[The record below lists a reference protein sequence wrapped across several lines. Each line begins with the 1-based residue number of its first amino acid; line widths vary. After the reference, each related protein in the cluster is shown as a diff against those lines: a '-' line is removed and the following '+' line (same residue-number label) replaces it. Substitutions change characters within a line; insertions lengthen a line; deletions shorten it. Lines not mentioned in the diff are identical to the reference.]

1 MSQTRRP
8 PPLPS
13 RRELPTPA
21 GAERIEPGPEH
32 RTVHHGVGNA
42 AGNVGPTRLAPAAPM
57 GPETTL
63 VRKLVRPPALPKAAK
78 LIVDCEE
85 LAVPPPPPR
94 EAVARKRRSTPPP
107 TPAAAKTARTATPPA
122 LPTRASKAEELE
134 KKVEAS
140 VARVVRE
147 ESSETRAREAHELV
161 EAAKSGDPRA
171 FEALVK
177 RYRHRIF
184 ALALH
189 MTGSPSDADDIT
201 QDAFVRAYKNIE
213 RFEGRS
219 EFFTWLYRIALN
231 RALNVRR
238 DRTRRRTQDL
248 DDPRVTVAIAVDSG
262 GDPHRAME
270 LRQTYGYLVKA
281 FDRLSPLLKTTVAL
295 TMMQGLSY
303 PEAAVVLETTEGTI
317 AWRIHESRKQMRLA
331 LETMMKD
338 PTPVTALRGPD
349 FERARVRKAP
359 SPSESPRELVA
370 AFESPPAL
378 EMALAL
384 LAPSV

>member
-1 MSQTRRP
+1 M
-8 PPLPS
+8 PPLPPS
-13 RRELPTPA
+13 ARIARPA
-21 GAERIEPGPEH
+21 GPPPVPKSPRPDD
-32 RTVHHGVGNA
+32 
-42 AGNVGPTRLAPAAPM
+42 
-57 GPETTL
+57 TTL
-63 VRKLVRPPALPKAAK
+63 VRPKAPRPPARKPATEPPSSPSIDARA
-78 LIVDCEE
+78 E
-85 LAVPPPPPR
+85 LAAALDSL
-94 EAVARKRRSTPPP
+94 EAKVAAP
-107 TPAAAKTARTATPPA
+107 
-122 LPTRASKAEELE
+122 LAE
-134 KKVEAS
+134 
-140 VARVVRE
+140 E
-147 ESSETRAREAHELV
+147 ESSEARAREAHELV

-201 QDAFVRAYKNIE
+201 QDAFVRAYRNID

-238 DRTRRRTQDL
+238 DRNRRRTADL
-248 DDPRVTVAIAVDSG
+248 DDPRVTVAVAVDSG
-262 GDPHRAME
+262 GDPHRALE
-270 LRQTYGYLVKA
+270 LRQTYVYLVRA

-317 AWRIHESRKQMRLA
+317 AWRIHEARKQMRNA
-331 LETMMKD
+331 LDAMFKD
-338 PTPVTALRGPD
+338 PSALRPAEL
-349 FERARVRKAP
+349 ERARKA
-359 SPSESPRELVA
+359 A
-370 AFESPPAL
+370 AEARAKGEAEAQPPPAL

>member
-1 MSQTRRP
+1 MQSTGR
-8 PPLPS
+8 PLPPVP
-13 RRELPTPA
+13 RRALPA
-21 GAERIEPGPEH
+21 QDS
-32 RTVHHGVGNA
+32 
-42 AGNVGPTRLAPAAPM
+42 
-57 GPETTL
+57 GPETTGIRRIS
-63 VRKLVRPPALPKAAK
+63 VAPIASETISPETRATETAK
-78 LIVDCEE
+78 KIS
-85 LAVPPPPPR
+85 VPPPPIP
-94 EAVARKRRSTPPP
+94 AAAAAAGQAARAARMSSAAPPAPSTLPPASLPPASLPPAKAGAATPPP
-107 TPAAAKTARTATPPA
+107 TPRDSGA
-122 LPTRASKAEELE
+122 
-134 KKVEAS
+134 
-140 VARVVRE
+140 
-147 ESSETRAREAHELV
+147 RAREAQALV
-161 EAAKSGDPRA
+161 DAARGGDPRA

-201 QDAFVRAYKNIE
+201 QDAFVRAYRNIH

-248 DDPRVTVAIAVDSG
+248 DDPRVTAAVAVDSG

-270 LRQTYGYLVKA
+270 LRQTYAHLVRA
-281 FDRLSPLLKTTVAL
+281 FDRLSPLLKTTIAL

-317 AWRIHESRKQMRLA
+317 AWRIHEARKQMRA
-331 LETMMKD
+331 QLEVMLKD
-338 PTPVTALRGPD
+338 PTPVTLRAPD
-349 FERARVRKAP
+349 FERTRPRRVAEAP
-359 SPSESPRELVA
+359 KVPAELAGTPPS
-370 AFESPPAL
+370 L

-384 LAPSV
+384 LAPMV

>member
-1 MSQTRRP
+1 MAEASAARIDADKVQ
-8 PPLPS
+8 S
-13 RRELPTPA
+13 APTPA
-21 GAERIEPGPEH
+21 RKVPPAPPVRRPTPAQGIARAPGPPPVPRAVE
-32 RTVHHGVGNA
+32 RRAPEESTLVRPKA
-42 AGNVGPTRLAPAAPM
+42 PSPALPAAPAA
-57 GPETTL
+57 EARAEL
-63 VRKLVRPPALPKAAK
+63 AAALDALEAKALP
-78 LIVDCEE
+78 
-85 LAVPPPPPR
+85 PPGDD
-94 EAVARKRRSTPPP
+94 ETC
-107 TPAAAKTARTATPPA
+107 
-122 LPTRASKAEELE
+122 
-134 KKVEAS
+134 
-140 VARVVRE
+140 
-147 ESSETRAREAHELV
+147 ETRAREAHELV
-161 EAAKSGDPRA
+161 QAAKSGDPRA

-201 QDAFVRAYKNIE
+201 QDAFVRAYRNIE

-238 DRTRRRTQDL
+238 DRNRRRTADL
-248 DDPRVTVAIAVDSG
+248 DDPRVTVAVAVDSG
-262 GDPHRAME
+262 GDPHRALE
-270 LRQTYGYLVKA
+270 LRQTYSYLVRA

-317 AWRIHESRKQMRLA
+317 AWRIHEARKQMRLA
-331 LETMMKD
+331 LDAMFAD
-338 PTPVTALRGPD
+338 PKRLRPAEL
-349 FERARVRKAP
+349 ERARKAAAAARQALEGDA
-359 SPSESPRELVA
+359 SP
-370 AFESPPAL
+370 PPAL

>member
-1 MSQTRRP
+1 MASTGASRAEPEKAAPTSTHSAAVARSSAADKGARKA
-8 PPLPS
+8 PPLPPV
-13 RRELPTPA
+13 RRPTPA
-21 GAERIEPGPEH
+21 PGA
-32 RTVHHGVGNA
+32 
-42 AGNVGPTRLAPAAPM
+42 RLAPSKGGPPPVPRAAERTPS
-57 GPETTL
+57 PDAATTSARAEL
-63 VRKLVRPPALPKAAK
+63 DAALDALEARALPALAA
-78 LIVDCEE
+78 DDET
-85 LAVPPPPPR
+85 
-94 EAVARKRRSTPPP
+94 S
-107 TPAAAKTARTATPPA
+107 
-122 LPTRASKAEELE
+122 
-134 KKVEAS
+134 
-140 VARVVRE
+140 
-147 ESSETRAREAHELV
+147 ESRAREAHELV

-201 QDAFVRAYKNIE
+201 QDAFVRAFRNLE

-238 DRTRRRTQDL
+238 DRNRRRTADL
-248 DDPRVTVAIAVDSG
+248 DDPRVTVAVAVDSG
-262 GDPHRAME
+262 GDPHRALE
-270 LRQTYGYLVKA
+270 LRQTYTYLVRA

-331 LETMMKD
+331 LDAMFKD
-338 PTPVTALRGPD
+338 PRQLRPAEI
-349 FERARVRKAP
+349 ERARKAAAAARQELQGA
-359 SPSESPRELVA
+359 SP
-370 AFESPPAL
+370 PPAL